1 MSVITSLADPYHF
14 DTVTDPDRGP
24 EKIRNVPV
32 SGFRR
37 NFDTGPDPDGTLI
50 RIRIRIQA
58 KTIRIRI
65 QAKKNSVP
73 WKSLKFDEKT
83 LISHVFC
90 VYIT

>member
-24 EKIRNVPV
+24 EKIRNG

>member
-1 MSVITSLADPYHF
+1 MVNRKCILLTNTMSVLTNTMSVITSLADPYHF

-24 EKIRNVPV
+24 EKIRNG

-73 WKSLKFDEKT
+73 
-83 LISHVFC
+83 
-90 VYIT
+90 